1 MKTFNHFLEESYA
14 AYQNLVEDAQ
24 QDFYNRIYR
33 QAKAAGDKFPHLVA
47 AQASLESGYG
57 ASPSG
62 KNNYFGQKATA
73 GEAGTVKG
81 TQEFGGGGMYDT
93 SAKFKDYEDE
103 LEGIKTR
110 IKNWSY
116 KYGDA
121 KDEIEAA
128 RRLQLPGG
136 AEIPGS
142 KEKSHGAY
150 ATDPEYT
157 TKLSDIMGRL
167 RGSVKDDSAPV
178 SSTGSSAPQR
188 TFTKSVISDKGGKGG
203 TVSTNTAYQAKL
215 GGKQATVTRGE
226 TGTKVIRSNLGAVKP
241 GVKNQKVAGTL
252 GGQKGTIEI
261 KGGKKTFTATVPS
274 QSSQKA

>member
-1 MKTFNHFLEESYA
+1 MKTFNHFLEQ
-14 AYQNLVEDAQ
+14 AYIAHQNLVEDAQ
-24 QDFYNRIYR
+24 QDFYSRIYR
-33 QAKAAGDKFPHLVA
+33 QAKAAGDRFPHLVA

-57 ASPSG
+57 ATPSG
-62 KNNYFGQKATA
+62 KNNYFGQKASE

-110 IKNWSY
+110 MKNWSY

-136 AEIPGS
+136 SDIPGS

-150 ATDPEYT
+150 ATDPDYT
-157 TKLSDIMGRL
+157 TKLSDIMSRF
-167 RGSVKDDSAPV
+167 RGGVGDDNVAPGSAKPTP
-178 SSTGSSAPQR
+178 SR
-188 TFTKSVISDKGGKGG
+188 TFTKTAIVDVGGKGG
-203 TVSTNTAYQAKL
+203 TVSTNTAYQSKL

-241 GVKNQKVAGTL
+241 GVKDQKVAGTL

-274 QSSQKA
+274 KPIQTA

>member
-1 MKTFNHFLEESYA
+1 MKTFNQFVMEA
-14 AYQNLVEDAQ
+14 NDACQNITEDAQ
-24 QDFYNRIYR
+24 QDFYARIYR

-57 ASPSG
+57 KSPSG
-62 KNNYFGQKATA
+62 KNNYFGQKASA

-110 IKNWSY
+110 MKNWSY

-150 ATDPEYT
+150 ATDPNYT
-157 TKLSDIMGRL
+157 TKLSDVMSRFKG
-167 RGSVKDDSAPV
+167 GVSDDTPTSASKLTP
-178 SSTGSSAPQR
+178 SRS
-188 TFTKSVISDKGGKGG
+188 FTKTVIADKGGKGG

-226 TGTKVIRSNLGAVKP
+226 TGTKVIRSNLGVAKP
-241 GVKNQKVAGTL
+241 GVKDQKVAGTL

-261 KGGKKTFTATVPS
+261 KGGKKTFTATVP
-274 QSSQKA
+274 KPA